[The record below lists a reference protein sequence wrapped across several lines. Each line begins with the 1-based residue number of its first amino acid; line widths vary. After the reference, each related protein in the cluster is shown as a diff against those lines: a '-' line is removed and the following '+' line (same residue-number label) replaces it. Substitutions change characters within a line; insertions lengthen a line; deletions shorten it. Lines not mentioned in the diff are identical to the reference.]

1 MRAYVLEE
9 GNSVP
14 VLREDVPEP
23 TFGEGEVLVR
33 VKAASIHPVDLQ
45 TCNGGNAMVLPLKRP
60 FVPGCDFAGQVE
72 AVGAGVVAMKG
83 GDKVYGY
90 AGVAKMGAYAEK
102 LVLRADEMA
111 VAPEGLD
118 FEALATLPLPAIC
131 ALQAIESLKDKTAKR
146 VLVHGGNGG
155 VGRIAVQVY
164 VALGWDVAAT
174 ASSGDIDAVKALGAT
189 QVVDYKTKYEN
200 TLTDKFDLVLDT
212 VGGDT
217 CTRSLYLTKAG
228 GTVASICEVYDARAL
243 KEAGLAVPTMFNLL
257 LPLKSAPMRFRAWA
271 RGVTLY
277 PEITVPSGALLAQ
290 ATKIAE
296 GKSFSTLVA
305 KTFPF
310 SELPDALE
318 FFSEKTAKGRVVIT
332 ST

>member
-9 GNSVP
+9 GNQVP
-14 VLREDVPEP
+14 VLRDVPEP

-33 VKAASIHPVDLQ
+33 VKAVSVHPVDLQ
-45 TCNGGNAMVLPLKRP
+45 TCNGGNAMILPMKRP

-72 AVGAGVVAMKG
+72 AVGAGVAMKV

-102 LVLRADEMA
+102 VVLRADEVA
-111 VAPEGLD
+111 VAPEGFD

-131 ALQAIESLKDKTAKR
+131 ALQAIEAVKDATAKT

-155 VGRIAVQVY
+155 VGRIAVQVF
-164 VALGWDVAAT
+164 ARLGWDVTAT
-174 ASSGDIDAVKALGAT
+174 ASSNDIDAVKALGAT
-189 QVVDYKTKYEN
+189 QVVDYKTKYES
-200 TLTDKFDLVLDT
+200 TLTELFDLVLDT

-217 CTRSLYLTKAG
+217 CTRSLYLTKRG
-228 GTVASICEVYDARAL
+228 GTVASICEVYDVRAL
-243 KEAGLAVPTMFNLL
+243 EKAGLAVPTIFRLL

-277 PEITVPSGALLAQ
+277 PEITVPSGALLAK

-296 GKSFSTLVA
+296 DKSGFSSLIA
-305 KTFPF
+305 KTFDF
-310 SELPDALE
+310 SELPAALE
-318 FFSEKTAKGRVVIT
+318 FFATKEKKGRVVIT
-332 ST
+332 GV